1 MYFIGSAEHQPPAQ
15 VKSSSRLMQA
25 VDTVQRFMREF
36 NYAFFD
42 SCVYRKPPEAKYTYV
57 FTCTV
62 SEFIHFILGN
72 REVAESI
79 SSHTSTLI
87 SLLSNPACRLIKPI
101 DIDYNFIEVLP
112 AGTLFDIAGKCFVT
126 DDAQLKGESL
136 SIEILSFPHGQLSV
150 FVCRLAT

>member
-25 VDTVQRFMREF
+25 VQRFMREF
-36 NYAFFD
+36 NYAFYD
-42 SCVYRKPPEAKYTYV
+42 SCVYRKPSEARYTYV
-57 FTCTV
+57 FTCSV

-87 SLLSNPACRLIKPI
+87 SLFSNPACRLIKPI
-101 DIDYNFIEVLP
+101 EIDYNYIEVLP

-136 SIEILSFPHGQLSV
+136 SIETLRFPYGLLSV
-150 FVCRLAT
+150 FVYRLTT

>member
-1 MYFIGSAEHQPPAQ
+1 MYFIGSTEHQPQTQ
-15 VKSSSRLMQA
+15 VKSSSRLIQA

-36 NYAFFD
+36 NYAFYD
-42 SCVYRKPPEAKYTYV
+42 SCVYRKPPEAKFTYV

-72 REVAESI
+72 REVAESL

-101 DIDYNFIEVLP
+101 EIDYNYIEVLP
-112 AGTLFDIAGKCFVT
+112 TGTLFDIAGEVICN
-126 DDAQLKGESL
+126 GR
-136 SIEILSFPHGQLSV
+136 
-150 FVCRLAT
+150 CATAG